1 MSKRTRN
8 DSTHPSTEFWA
19 GVRDQIPILL
29 GVVPFGLIF
38 GALAISVG
46 IPPLAAQGF
55 SLFVFAGSAQFIAV
69 SLIGEMAPAIVI
81 LATIFVVNL
90 RHALYS
96 ASMSP
101 HFAPLRLRWK
111 LSLSWLLTD
120 EAFATASTRYR
131 RGNGASGHWYTL
143 GTGLALWTA
152 WQISTALGILLGGG
166 IPASFPLAF
175 ALPLTFI
182 ALLTPTLVDRATLIA
197 AASAGLLAVI
207 LSGLPLRLGLLIGA
221 MAGVGIGVWVD
232 RKSTNVES

>member
-1 MSKRTRN
+1 MNKQTNHEAARA
-8 DSTHPSTEFWA
+8 EFWA

-29 GVVPFGLIF
+29 GVIPFGLIF

-46 IPPLAAQGF
+46 ISPLAAQGF
-55 SLFVFAGSAQFIAV
+55 SLFVFAGSSQFIAV
-69 SLIGEMAPAIVI
+69 GLIGEMAPAVIIV
-81 LATIFVVNL
+81 ATIFVVNL

-101 HFAPLRLRWK
+101 HFAPLHMRWK

-120 EAFATASTRYR
+120 EAFATASTRYS
-131 RGNGASGHWYTL
+131 RGTTASAHWYTL

-152 WQISTALGILLGGG
+152 WQISTALGIWLGGG

-182 ALLTPTLVDRATLIA
+182 ALLIPTLVDRPTVFA
-197 AASAGLLAVI
+197 AVSAGLVAVL
-207 LSGLPLRLGLLIGA
+207 LSSLPVRMGLLIGA
-221 MAGVGIGVWVD
+221 VVGIGVGVWMD
-232 RKSTNVES
+232 RRSANVER

>member
-8 DSTHPSTEFWA
+8 DSTHPRTEFGA

-101 HFAPLRLRWK
+101 QFAPLQLRWK
-111 LSLSWLLTD
+111 LSLMV
-120 EAFATASTRYR
+120 A
-131 RGNGASGHWYTL
+131 
-143 GTGLALWTA
+143 
-152 WQISTALGILLGGG
+152 
-166 IPASFPLAF
+166 
-175 ALPLTFI
+175 
-182 ALLTPTLVDRATLIA
+182 DR
-197 AASAGLLAVI
+197 
-207 LSGLPLRLGLLIGA
+207 
-221 MAGVGIGVWVD
+221 
-232 RKSTNVES
+232 

>member
-1 MSKRTRN
+1 MTERTG
-8 DSTHPSTEFWA
+8 SEPSHPRTEFWA
-19 GVRDQIPILL
+19 GVRDQFPLLL
-29 GVVPFGLIF
+29 GVIPFGLIF
-38 GALAISVG
+38 GTLAISVG

-69 SLIGEMAPAIVI
+69 GLIGEMAPAVVIV
-81 LATIFVVNL
+81 ATIFVVNL

-101 HFAPLRLRWK
+101 QFAPLRLRWK

-131 RGNGASGHWYTL
+131 RGNTTSAHWYTL

-166 IPASFPLAF
+166 IPASIPLAF
-175 ALPLTFI
+175 AITLTFI
-182 ALLTPTLVDRATLIA
+182 ALLIPTLVDRPTVVA
-197 AASAGLLAVI
+197 AASAGILAVI

-221 MAGVGIGVWVD
+221 LAGVGIGVWMD
-232 RKSTNVES
+232 SKSTNVES